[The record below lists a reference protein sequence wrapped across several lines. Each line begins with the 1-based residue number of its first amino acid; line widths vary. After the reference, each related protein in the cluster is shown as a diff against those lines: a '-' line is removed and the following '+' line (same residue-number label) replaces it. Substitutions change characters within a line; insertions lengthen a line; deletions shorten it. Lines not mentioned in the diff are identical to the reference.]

1 MNYDDFLLIIKKQK
15 FYVYGAG
22 SMGKRFIKCLENMG
36 IKQNFLGYVV
46 TEENHTYK
54 SILDIPRES
63 YVIISTHN
71 ETAKEMERLLINNQ
85 FKHYYLLYP
94 FLLELEYGKSI
105 EKNKKINVNDLLNNL
120 DSTPYYAI
128 LMLTIDSV
136 IKGYNN
142 DAIYIKMMEKLSSD
156 RKTALA
162 RSKEFYSRIIDYS
175 KGNYNKENYP
185 IKVNAE
191 KDKIKDGAHRLML
204 AYYFG
209 KTTINADIYDF
220 KQEKYDEI
228 LDNVIYEKAKNTA
241 VKFLGYRARSKKE
254 LRDKLIKD
262 YDEDITNKVISMLEK
277 YGYVNDEEYARAY
290 VRDCLNLKGWGQK
303 RIALELTKRGID
315 KSIIEKSLPKENT
328 EQLELIEK
336 LLTKRLKGNTNI
348 DFKEKKKHF
357 DYLAR
362 RGFLPSD
369 ILEVFDKVLVK
380 EDW

>member
-63 YVIISTHN
+63 YVIISTYN

-120 DSTPYYAI
+120 DSTPNYAI

-191 KDKIKDGAHRLML
+191 KDKIIDGAHRLML

-228 LDNVIYEKAKNTA
+228 FYKLREFNT
-241 VKFLGYRARSKKE
+241 
-254 LRDKLIKD
+254 
-262 YDEDITNKVISMLEK
+262 N
-277 YGYVNDEEYARAY
+277 
-290 VRDCLNLKGWGQK
+290 W
-303 RIALELTKRGID
+303 
-315 KSIIEKSLPKENT
+315 EKSYSNEEIK
-328 EQLELIEK
+328 IIK
-336 LLTKRLKGNTNI
+336 GYLK
-348 DFKEKKKHF
+348 
-357 DYLAR
+357 
-362 RGFLPSD
+362 
-369 ILEVFDKVLVK
+369 
-380 EDW
+380 

>member
-1 MNYDDFLLIIKKQK
+1 MIITDIKKQAK
-15 FYVYGAG
+15 D
-22 SMGKRFIKCLENMG
+22 
-36 IKQNFLGYVV
+36 
-46 TEENHTYK
+46 TERY
-54 SILDIPRES
+54 S
-63 YVIISTHN
+63 
-71 ETAKEMERLLINNQ
+71 
-85 FKHYYLLYP
+85 
-94 FLLELEYGKSI
+94 
-105 EKNKKINVNDLLNNL
+105 
-120 DSTPYYAI
+120 
-128 LMLTIDSV
+128 
-136 IKGYNN
+136 
-142 DAIYIKMMEKLSSD
+142 IYIDNKFVFGLSGVD
-156 RKTALA
+156 VLYYRLK
-162 RSKEFYSRIIDYS
+162 I
-175 KGNYNKENYP
+175 GNE
-185 IKVNAE
+185 IS
-191 KDKIKDGAHRLML
+191 
-204 AYYFG
+204 
-209 KTTINADIYDF
+209 
-220 KQEKYDEI
+220 QEKYDEI

-277 YGYVNDEEYARAY
+277 YGYVNDEEYAKAY

-303 RIALELTKRGID
+303 RISLELTKRGID
-315 KSIIEKSLPKENT
+315 KNIIEKSLPKENT